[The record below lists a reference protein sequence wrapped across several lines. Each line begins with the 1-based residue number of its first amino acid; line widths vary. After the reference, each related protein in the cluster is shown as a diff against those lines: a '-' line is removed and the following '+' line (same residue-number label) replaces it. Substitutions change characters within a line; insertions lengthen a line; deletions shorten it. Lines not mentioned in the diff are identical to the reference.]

1 MERERKINREGER
14 VREIEG
20 VGERE
25 KDTMVKKSR
34 KHRKTFDELEFTI
47 NRLRVRHSTYPT
59 DSFKDSLLA
68 RLIHYSKY
76 RTI

>member
-20 VGERE
+20 GGRE

-34 KHRKTFDELEFTI
+34 KHRKTFDGLEFTI